1 MKNDEEN
8 NSTRISHRE
17 LWINT
22 QYFIEAIRCV
32 CSLLYLWENISV
44 CEFIDAHD
52 FVDGKLHKFYINLC
66 ALVDI
71 HCAISKS
78 KTERGKY
85 KKTLKIMYPSF
96 DWIFYER
103 DKNAAHKDSDY
114 IVNQNYTP
122 DEMAAKM
129 KQAIADVQ
137 NVCANVISPVIC
149 YRYYAYDPLL
159 FRYIHGITPE
169 IETKFNKVIYHHNE
183 LLLTGNG
190 KVPIFDPRQIRSLH
204 DNKNCCVIGKNG
216 LMGQPYEMLQR
227 REDLCISF
235 NVVFG
240 ADIWVGNK
248 DIATEKDESLNLIQE
263 VLSRYENHS
272 H

>member
-52 FVDGKLHKFYINLC
+52 FVDGKFHKFYINLC

-85 KKTLKIMYPSF
+85 KKTLKIMCPSF

>member
-52 FVDGKLHKFYINLC
+52 FVDGKLHRFYINLC

-71 HCAISKS
+71 HCTISKS
-78 KTERGKY
+78 KSERVKY
-85 KKTLKIMYPSF
+85 KKELKTMCPSF
-96 DWIFYER
+96 NWIFYER

-114 IVNQNYTP
+114 IANQNYTP
-122 DEMAAKM
+122 DEMAKKM
-129 KQAIADVQ
+129 KQAVDDVK
-137 NVCANVISPVIC
+137 NICANIISSEVGIC
-149 YRYYAYDPLL
+149 YYKYDPLL
-159 FRYIHGITPE
+159 FRYINGITPE
-169 IETKFNKVIYHHNE
+169 IEKMLNERIYSQENHMANDHIYKVISE
-183 LLLTGNG
+183 T
-190 KVPIFDPRQIRSLH
+190 RQARTLV
-204 DNKNCCVIGKNG
+204 DTANYCVNGKNG
-216 LMGQPYEMLQR
+216 LMGQPYDMLQCR
-227 REDLCISF
+227 QNLCILL
-235 NVVFG
+235 NATFG
-240 ADIWVGNK
+240 TDMWVEIKDDIV
-248 DIATEKDESLNLIQE
+248 TRDECLNLIKE
-263 VLSRYENHS
+263 VLKRHENNS